1 MTDLDGSHVVPGDA
15 IPGSADPGGAGA
27 GTTGA
32 GRRASRQSRPA
43 RGASPGPFSSRSYR
57 LYFAGQLVSNTG
69 SWFQNLAISLV
80 VLQATGSA
88 TALAWVTIAQFTPV
102 FLLAPLAG
110 RLADTVPIRRILAC
124 TSAASVAAAIG
135 LIAVLGQAELNL
147 PWLLGLLVLAGS
159 CQGMERIAAQAFVY
173 ELVGPRLLKTG
184 TVLTSVYVSVARFI
198 GPGLAG
204 FAFAAFGPV
213 PCLAINAVSYVAVVI
228 AVLLIRPADLHRR
241 QSQRGSAGKILL
253 RRLPVFP
260 VVAALLAVNIVVA
273 VTAMNMNVVITAL
286 VTGTHGG
293 GAEHLGAA
301 HALNAVGAVIGAV
314 ILTRL
319 RSLSFA
325 TLAPVFLVFGVALAA
340 NALAPS
346 LAWFLALAP
355 VLGLGI
361 GLFSGT
367 VNASAQSLV
376 PPAVIGR
383 MMSLVTMGTFGSIPF
398 GALLAGAL
406 IDSTGARAP
415 FLVAAVACLVN
426 AGVVLVLARRG
437 WGREAA
443 TAS

>member
-1 MTDLDGSHVVPGDA
+1 MTEAEGLRGVPDGAGPS
-15 IPGSADPGGAGA
+15 SAGAEILGGA
-27 GTTGA
+27 
-32 GRRASRQSRPA
+32 P
-43 RGASPGPFSSRSYR
+43 PGPFSNRSYR

-102 FLLAPLAG
+102 FLVSPLAG
-110 RLADTVPIRRILAC
+110 RLADTVPIRRVLLC
-124 TSAASVAAAIG
+124 TSGASVAVAAG
-135 LIAVLGQAELNL
+135 LIAVLGQSELNL
-147 PWLLGLLVLAGS
+147 SWLLGLLVLAGS
-159 CQGMERIAAQAFVY
+159 CQGMERIAAQVFVY

-213 PCLAINAVSYVAVVI
+213 SCLAINAVSYVAVVI

-241 QSQRGSAGKILL
+241 QSPRGSAEKILL

-260 VVAALLAVNIVVA
+260 VVAALLAVNSVVA

-286 VTGTHGG
+286 VLGTHGG

-301 HALNAVGAVIGAV
+301 HALNAVGAVVGAL

-319 RSLSFA
+319 RSLAFA

-346 LAWFLALAP
+346 LVWFLALAP

-376 PPAVIGR
+376 PPPVIGR

-406 IDSTGARAP
+406 IDSAGARAP
-415 FLVAAVACLVN
+415 FLVAAVACLAN

-443 TAS
+443 AA